1 MRGAGAIETAGARAR
16 AVEQGAGPQVG
27 RFGVAVLA
35 LLVAC
40 AAGVLVGKATIDPG
54 TALAIVASQLHL
66 SQATPWWPASYESI
80 LIEIRLPRV
89 ILAALVGAG
98 LSMAG
103 ATYQGLF
110 RNPLAD
116 PYLVGVAGGAGLGAT
131 IAMAAPLPA
140 GFYFM
145 GAVQIAAFLGA
156 MATMVLVYSL
166 ARVGRATPITT
177 LLLAGVVVGLLAN
190 ALTSFIMYSQG
201 DKLTVIYAWLLGGF
215 NVASWQQVALVAPGV
230 GVAAVTLSLLGRIAN
245 VMQLDDD
252 QARSLGVNV
261 EMMKLALILGATLST
276 AAAVSAAGLIGFV
289 GLVVP
294 HFVRMLWGP
303 DHRSLIP
310 LCLLVGAT
318 FLVAADT
325 GARLLPGSQDVPVGV
340 VTAFCGAPF
349 FLYLL
354 RQQKRSVF

>member
-1 MRGAGAIETAGARAR
+1 MEGAVAGSHTRARGAR
-16 AVEQGAGPQVG
+16 PQPG
-27 RFGVAVLA
+27 RYGIALVA

-40 AAGVLVGKATIDPG
+40 VAGVMVGKAPLDLGIVG
-54 TALAIVASQLHL
+54 GILASRLHL
-66 SQATPWWPASYESI
+66 SPAAPWWPASYETI
-80 LIEIRLPRV
+80 LMEIRLPRV
-89 ILAALVGAG
+89 ILAAIVGAA

-131 IAMAAPLPA
+131 IAIAAPLPPEL
-140 GFYFM
+140 YSM
-145 GAVQIAAFLGA
+145 GAVQLAAFLGA
-156 MATMVLVYSL
+156 VLSVALVYYL
-166 ARVGRATPITT
+166 ARVGRSTPMTT

-190 ALTSFIMYSQG
+190 ALTSFVMYWEG
-201 DKLTVIYAWLLGGF
+201 DKLTVIYSWLLGGF
-215 NVASWQQVALVAPGV
+215 NDASWQQVAVVAPGV
-230 GVAAVTLSLLGRIAN
+230 AIAAVAISLLGRVAN

-261 EMMKLALILGATLST
+261 ELVKLVLVLGATLAT

-294 HFVRMLWGP
+294 HFVRIVWGP

-318 FLVAADT
+318 FLVAADAA
-325 GARLLPGSQDVPVGV
+325 ARLLPGPQDIPVGI

>member
-1 MRGAGAIETAGARAR
+1 MESTVVGTRAR
-16 AVEQGAGPQVG
+16 EARFRLRLG
-27 RFGVAVLA
+27 RYGVALA
-35 LLVAC
+35 ALILAC
-40 AAGVLVGKATIDPG
+40 AAGVMVGKAPLDLG
-54 TALAIVASQLHL
+54 TVLGILASRLHL
-66 SQATPWWPASYESI
+66 SQAAPWWPASYETI
-80 LIEIRLPRV
+80 LMEIRLPRV
-89 ILAALVGAG
+89 VLAALVGAA

-131 IAMAAPLPA
+131 IAIAAPLPPA
-140 GFYFM
+140 FYSM
-145 GAVQIAAFLGA
+145 GIVQIAAFLGA
-156 MATMVLVYSL
+156 VLAVALVYSL
-166 ARVGRATPITT
+166 ARVGRSTPMTP

-190 ALTSFIMYSQG
+190 ALTSFVMYWEG
-201 DKLTVIYAWLLGGF
+201 DHLTMIYSWLLGGF
-215 NVASWQQVALVAPGV
+215 NVANWQQVVLVGPGV
-230 GVAAVTLSLLGRIAN
+230 AIAAVAISLLGRIAN

-261 EMMKLALILGATLST
+261 ELVKLVLVLGATLAT
-276 AAAVSAAGLIGFV
+276 ATAVSAAGLIGFV

-294 HFVRMLWGP
+294 HFVRIVWGP

-325 GARLLPGSQDVPVGV
+325 GARLLPGPQEVPVGI